1 MKLVAAAA
9 TDVGRVR
16 EGNEDSVLHDERLGI
31 FAVADGMGGHQAGE
45 VASATAVE
53 ALRAAIAGGASITD
67 AVTQANTAVVD
78 KARADTAMLGMGT
91 TMTAAIEVVGG
102 LRIGHVGDSRAYV
115 LREGI
120 LARVTDDHSLVEEL
134 VREGRI
140 TLEQAAV
147 HPQRNVVTRALGIDA
162 DVDVDDVAVEL
173 TGGDRVLLC
182 SDGLSGMLRDADI
195 SAILRR
201 EPDINAAARAL
212 IDAANEAGGEDNITV
227 LVIDVIG
234 EEGDP
239 PPAPLPEIGIGTTAV
254 RAAAARDAATPKPA
268 ADAPATTP
276 KLRAKRTSVGRLAWA
291 ILPVLLV
298 LGGTF
303 AALSWYAHS
312 QYFVGFDG
320 KNVAVYRGVP
330 GGFLMWDPEVVW
342 TSKVVERG
350 DLDQNQ
356 RNTIAKRNTFSSKSE
371 AQDAVRTI
379 EDRVFPTNTTTTT
392 PGASGITGA
401 TGSSGPA
408 GVLTTG
414 PTASTVTTPS
424 N

>member
-1 MKLVAAAA
+1 VRLVAAAA

-78 KARADTAMLGMGT
+78 KAHADTTMLGMGT

-102 LRIGHVGDSRAYV
+102 IRIGHVGDSRAYV
-115 LREGI
+115 LRDGI

-162 DVDVDDVAVEL
+162 AVDVDDVAIEL

-201 EPDINAAARAL
+201 EPDTESVARAL

-234 EEGDP
+234 EEGDL

-254 RAAAARDAATPKPA
+254 RAAKARDAATPKPTPSTPA
-268 ADAPATTP
+268 AEPT
-276 KLRAKRTSVGRLAWA
+276 LRAKRTSVGRLAWA

-312 QYFVGFDG
+312 QYYVGFDG
-320 KNVAVYRGVP
+320 KKVSVYQGVP
-330 GGFLMWDPEVVW
+330 GGFVIWQPKVVW
-342 TSKVVERG
+342 TSNVVERG
-350 DLDQNQ
+350 DLTSAQELQ
-356 RNTIAKRNTFSSKSE
+356 ISRRVTYGSRGE
-371 AQDAVRTI
+371 AEASVRRL
-379 EDRVFPTNTTTTT
+379 EDRVFPTTTTTT
-392 PGASGITGA
+392 GPSGVTGLTGA
-401 TGSSGPA
+401 TGARGASG
-408 GVLTTG
+408 TTG
-414 PTASTVTTPS
+414 PTGTTAS

>member
-1 MKLVAAAA
+1 MRLVAAAA

-102 LRIGHVGDSRAYV
+102 IRIGHVGDSRAYV
-115 LREGI
+115 LRDGI

-147 HPQRNVVTRALGIDA
+147 HPQRNVVTRALGIDTE
-162 DVDVDDVAVEL
+162 VDVDDVAVEL

-201 EPDINAAARAL
+201 EPDTEAVTRAL

-234 EEGDP
+234 EEGDL

-254 RAAAARDAATPKPA
+254 RAAAARNAATPQPA
-268 ADAPATTP
+268 GATPTP
-276 KLRAKRTSVGRLAWA
+276 EPRLRAKRTSAGRLAWA

-303 AALSWYAHS
+303 AALSWYAHG

-320 KNVAVYRGVP
+320 KNVAVYQGVP
-330 GGFLMWDPEVVW
+330 GGFLIWDPQVVW
-342 TSKVVERG
+342 TSKVIERG
-350 DLDQNQ
+350 DLTAAQ
-356 RNTIAKRNTFSSKSE
+356 RLQISRRDTFGSRAE
-371 AQDAVRTI
+371 AEAVVRRV
-379 EDRVFPTNTTTTT
+379 EDRVFPATTTTT
-392 PGASGITGA
+392 VGPTGA

-414 PTASTVTTPS
+414 PTGTTAS

>member
-1 MKLVAAAA
+1 MRLVAAAA

-53 ALRAAIAGGASITD
+53 ALRAAIAGGSSITD

-102 LRIGHVGDSRAYV
+102 IRIGHVGDSRAYV
-115 LREGI
+115 LRDGI

-147 HPQRNVVTRALGIDA
+147 HPQRNVVTRALGIDTE
-162 DVDVDDVAVEL
+162 VDVDDVAVEL

-201 EPDINAAARAL
+201 EPDIEAVARAL

-234 EEGDP
+234 EEGDL

-268 ADAPATTP
+268 AATPVPEP

-320 KNVAVYRGVP
+320 TQVSVYQGVP

-342 TSKVVERG
+342 TSKVIERG
-350 DLDQNQ
+350 DLTSSQ
-356 RNTIAKRNTFSSKSE
+356 RLQISRRDTYGSQAE
-371 AQDAVRTI
+371 AEAAVRRI
-379 EDRVFPTNTTTTT
+379 EDRVFPATTTTT
-392 PGASGITGA
+392 FGPTGS

-414 PTASTVTTPS
+414 PTGTTVTTAS